1 MKRTFISA
9 AAVCAFATVSH
20 AGELSDIEAQAKQ
33 LREQN
38 QALTK
43 RIADLEKRQR
53 KLEAR
58 PAAQPAAAARSANPV
73 VSTAAEYA
81 NYKAEYKKASL
92 DDSLTWH
99 GITLYGLVDLG
110 VTYQNHGTPLSGL
123 AAPGLNYLIS
133 KNSNGSYFGVGPNA
147 LSTSFIGLKGKEEI
161 ADGLS
166 AVFNLQ
172 TGFNPQSGKLSDGLG
187 SVAQNNGLSLAQ
199 QNAFGDSA
207 KNGQAFNTAAYA
219 GLSSPIYGTLTYGRQ
234 SSLTSDGVVNYDP
247 MNNSVA
253 FSVIGFQG
261 ATGGAGDTENRIYD
275 NSLKYAVNIGPF
287 RAAAEASLRSG
298 PFSGSQGNAFE
309 GQLGADYMGLSFDA
323 IFARVEDAVSA
334 SPLSWRPAVSSPAAM
349 CSVLLTTPILP
360 PIGSSRYFGV
370 VRNMRS
376 GPTSISVSP
385 ITTKSRTASKEGHPL
400 H

>member
-1 MKRTFISA
+1 MKRTVLSA

-53 KLEAR
+53 KLEAHPPTK
-58 PAAQPAAAARSANPV
+58 PAVAARSANPV
-73 VSTAAEYA
+73 DAMAADYA
-81 NYKAEYKKASL
+81 NYKAEYKKAPL

-99 GITLYGLVDLG
+99 GITLYGQVDLG
-110 VTYQNHGTPLSGL
+110 VTYQNHGTPLSSL
-123 AAPGLNYLIS
+123 AGPGLNYLIS
-133 KNSNGSYFGVGPNA
+133 RNSNGSYFGVGPNA
-147 LSTSFIGLKGKEEI
+147 LSSSYIGLRGKQEI

-172 TGFNPQSGKLSDGLG
+172 TQFNPQSGKLSDGLG

-234 SSLTSDGVVNYDP
+234 SALSSDGVANYDP
-247 MNNSVA
+247 MGNSNA

-275 NSLKYAVNIGPF
+275 NSLKYALNIGPF
-287 RAAAEASLRSG
+287 HAAAEASLRSG

-309 GQLGADYMGLSFDA
+309 GQLGADYTGLSFDA
-323 IFARVEDAVSA
+323 IRA
-334 SPLSWRPAVSSPAAM
+334 
-349 CSVLLTTPILP
+349 
-360 PIGSSRYFGV
+360 
-370 VRNMRS
+370 
-376 GPTSISVSP
+376 
-385 ITTKSRTASKEGHPL
+385 
-400 H
+400 